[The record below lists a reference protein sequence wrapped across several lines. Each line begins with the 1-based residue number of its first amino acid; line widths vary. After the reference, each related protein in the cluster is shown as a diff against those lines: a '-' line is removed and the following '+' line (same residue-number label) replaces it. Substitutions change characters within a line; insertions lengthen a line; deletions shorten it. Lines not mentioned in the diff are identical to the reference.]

1 VNCPGTALSV
11 KREAENNVEVK
22 DELGTHEI
30 RITKIRAQLEGGNGI
45 KDVRE

>member
-1 VNCPGTALSV
+1 MSV

-30 RITKIRAQLEGGNGI
+30 RITKIRAQLEGGNRNNTSGLVGSKI
-45 KDVRE
+45 KM